1 MKETV
6 QWLIDGSEA
15 VTKFDKCILFIAK
28 IIYLGLRIFLKITV
42 GKKRR
47 EILYIKHDLDFG
59 AFWYKFYKI
68 LKHSNEPILK
78 LRMPKYNFE
87 FYCRNNKGDFTTM
100 IMREDDIIEQFH
112 PLEGDIVVD
121 VGAHIGKYTI
131 IASKRV
137 GTTGKVIAIEAHPGN
152 HEILNSNIK
161 LNRLTNV
168 ISLNYAVY
176 SKETIIKLFLPDEKS
191 NHTIYNTL
199 IQTRAKDEEKFV
211 EVNADTLDN
220 LLQRNGI
227 SNAEVN
233 WLKIDVEGAELEVL
247 KGAQAIISNSKRI
260 ALLIEVHNIEQGK
273 NLYMP
278 IMDLLQKYNF
288 KIEFEKIYATN
299 EKHVVLRK
307 KMPVL

>member
-152 HEILNSNIK
+152 YEILNSNIK

-247 KGAQAIISNSKRI
+247 KGAQAIISNSKRV

>member
-6 QWLIDGSEA
+6 LWLLKGSEA
-15 VTKFDKCILFIAK
+15 ATVFDKCILFIVK
-28 IIYLGLRIFLKITV
+28 
-42 GKKRR
+42 
-47 EILYIKHDLDFG
+47 ILYLSSRISLRVTLGKERRDRLCIKHDLDF
-59 AFWYKFYKI
+59 ATFWYKFYKTI
-68 LKHSNEPILK
+68 KHANEPLLK
-78 LRMPKYNFE
+78 LKMPGYNFE
-87 FYCRNNKGDFTTM
+87 FYCRNNKDDFATM
-100 IMREDDIIEQFH
+100 TIRENEIIELFRPKQ
-112 PLEGDIVVD
+112 GDIVVD
-121 VGAHIGKYTI
+121 VGAHMGKYTI

-137 GTTGKVIAIEAHPGN
+137 GTNGKVIAIEAHPGN
-152 HEILNSNIK
+152 YEMLNRNIE

-247 KGAQAIISNSKRI
+247 KGAQ
-260 ALLIEVHNIEQGK
+260 
-273 NLYMP
+273 
-278 IMDLLQKYNF
+278 
-288 KIEFEKIYATN
+288 
-299 EKHVVLRK
+299 
-307 KMPVL
+307 